1 MGGMN
6 MKEIIK
12 TSKAPEAIGA
22 YSQAIKVG
30 DFLFASGQIP
40 IDPQTGVLV
49 EGGIEAQTKQVMENI
64 KQILQAGGSDLDNVI
79 KTTIFILKMEDFLAV
94 NQIYGNYF
102 TTILPARSCV
112 AVARLPKEAQIE
124 IEVIA
129 YCPEK

>member
-1 MGGMN
+1 